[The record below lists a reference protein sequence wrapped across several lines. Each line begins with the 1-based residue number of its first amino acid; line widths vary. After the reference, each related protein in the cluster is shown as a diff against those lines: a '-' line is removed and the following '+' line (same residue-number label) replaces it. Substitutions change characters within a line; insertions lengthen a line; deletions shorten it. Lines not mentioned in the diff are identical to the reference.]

1 MVQCKTC
8 KLLEVNAG
16 SGDNGYMKKIS
27 ILIPCYN
34 EVDNVE
40 PMSFAVENVLQEALS
55 KYDYEILFIDN
66 CSTDGTREKLEQ
78 ICTGNKKIKAIFN
91 VTNFGQFNSP
101 FYGLCQ
107 TTGDCTIAM
116 CCDFQDPVEL
126 IPRFVE
132 EWEKGHKI
140 VSGIK
145 TSSKEPGFIY
155 FLRTVYYKM
164 IRNMSTVK
172 MIEHF
177 TGFGLYDKTFIA
189 LLKELDDPIPFIRGI
204 VAEYGAG
211 FNMIE
216 VEYEQAKRRAG
227 KTHNNFYSLYDAA
240 MLSFTSYTKVG
251 LRLATFLGFACSAGS
266 IIVAIVYTIMKLI
279 YWNDFSAGT
288 APLTIGVFL
297 IGGVQL
303 FFIGLIGEY
312 ILNINTRVI
321 HRPIVVEEKRINF
334 EEAGE
339 S

>member
-1 MVQCKTC
+1 
-8 KLLEVNAG
+8 
-16 SGDNGYMKKIS
+16 MKKIS
-27 ILIPCYN
+27 IMIPCYN

-40 PMSFAVENVLQEALS
+40 PMSFAVENVLKETLS
-55 KYDYEILFIDN
+55 QYDYEILFIDN
-66 CSTDGTREKLEQ
+66 CSTDGTREKIEQ
-78 ICTGNKKIKAIFN
+78 ICAGNRKIKAIFN
-91 VTNFGQFNSP
+91 VTNFGQLNSP

-107 TTGDCTIAM
+107 TTGDCTICM
-116 CCDFQDPVEL
+116 GCDFQDPVEL

-155 FLRTVYYKM
+155 FFRTVYYKM

-189 LLKELDDPIPFIRGI
+189 LLKELDDPIPFLRGI

-216 VEYEQAKRRAG
+216 IEYEQAKRRAG

-251 LRLATFLGFACSAGS
+251 LRLATFLGFACSAVS
-266 IIVAIVYTIMKLI
+266 IVVAFFYMIMKLLN
-279 YWNDFSAGT
+279 WETFSAGM
-288 APLTIGVFL
+288 APVTIGVFIL
-297 IGGVQL
+297 GGVQL

-334 EEAGE
+334 DEP
-339 S
+339 

>member
-1 MVQCKTC
+1 
-8 KLLEVNAG
+8 
-16 SGDNGYMKKIS
+16 MKKIS
-27 ILIPCYN
+27 IMIPCYN
-34 EVDNVE
+34 EVQNVE
-40 PMSFAVENVLQEALS
+40 PMSFAVVNVLEETLS
-55 KYDYEILFIDN
+55 QYDYEIVFIDN

-78 ICTGNKKIKAIFN
+78 ICAKNKKIKAIFN

-107 TTGDCTIAM
+107 TSGDCTIAM

-132 EWEKGHKI
+132 EWEKGHRI

-145 TSSKEPGFIY
+145 TSSREPGVIY
-155 FLRTVYYKM
+155 FLRTVYYKL
-164 IRNMSTVK
+164 IRNMSSVQ

-177 TGFGLYDKTFIA
+177 TGFGLYDKTFIS
-189 LLKELDDPIPFIRGI
+189 LLKNLDDPLPFIRGI

-211 FNMIE
+211 FNLKEI
-216 VEYEQAKRRAG
+216 EYEQPKRRAG

-251 LRLATFLGFACSAGS
+251 LRLATFLGFACSAVS
-266 IIVAIVYTIMKLI
+266 IVVAIVYTIMKLI
-279 YWNDFSAGT
+279 YWESFSAGIV
-288 APLTIGVFL
+288 PLTIGVFI

-334 EEAGE
+334 EEE
-339 S
+339 